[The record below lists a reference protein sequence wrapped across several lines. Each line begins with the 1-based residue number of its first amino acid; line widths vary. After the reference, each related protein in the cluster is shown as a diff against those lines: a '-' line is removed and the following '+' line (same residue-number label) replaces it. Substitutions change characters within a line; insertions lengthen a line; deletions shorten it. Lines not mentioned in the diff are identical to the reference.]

1 MVFPPFSD
9 CFVCVPP
16 DEGIAGVP
24 LPGCRLVTC
33 RQLAECCERFA
44 RSPRAVL
51 CSGRSETLC
60 SEAAKKLV
68 FSIMIKMQRNE
79 CMCVYI

>member
-24 LPGCRLVTC
+24 LPRCRLVTC
-33 RQLAECCERFA
+33 RQLAECCEHFA
-44 RSPRAVL
+44 RSSRAL
-51 CSGRSETLC
+51 LRSVRDTLQR
-60 SEAAKKLV
+60 SSKEASIFHNDKNAKK
-68 FSIMIKMQRNE
+68 
-79 CMCVYI
+79 